1 MPTISRI
8 PLPFLAPLCLLGA
21 CLEPVDAPE
30 LELRTGGGQCGGCT
44 LNSPR
49 INDFLVPELNLDGD
63 LSEAGLRLLGIL
75 DLNDNAHVLDVAG
88 ANLVAETA
96 AGIPI
101 ASGAGLIGWRI
112 WLETEEGETLYIHI
126 RGFDLEAVTPLANHG
141 MKLSGYAM
149 AYADPGGSGRFFNV
163 CPDVVNKPNNIAVTV
178 LGGETYNVDTKT
190 VDPDTSRWFTLAC
203 RGEAAY
209 KLKALGY
216 GPNFTG
222 GTLPSTADERQ
233 ATLKMITADY
243 CGTGVSHTEQ
253 NTPIQWNDVRGSV
266 TIGPTPGS
274 QLEAHWDSSGALCLS
289 TQRHEDSELA
299 CDDLPPCGAVP
310 PSGAL
315 WTTWVPPAAW
325 VPPAP

>member
-1 MPTISRI
+1 MPTATRI
-8 PLPFLAPLCLLGA
+8 PLLLLAPLCFLGA
-21 CLEPVDAPE
+21 CLEPGDDPE
-30 LELRTGGGQCGGCT
+30 LELRTGSGQCAVCT

-49 INDFLVPELNLDGD
+49 VNDFLVPELNLDGAFN
-63 LSEAGLRLLGIL
+63 EADLRLMGIL
-75 DLNDNAHVLDVAG
+75 DLNDDAHVLDVDGAG
-88 ANLVAETA
+88 LVAETA

-112 WLETEEGETLYIHI
+112 WLESGAGETLYIYI
-126 RGFDLEAVTPLANHG
+126 RGFDPEAVTSLANHA

-149 AYADPGGSGRFFNV
+149 AYKDPGGSGRFFNV
-163 CPDVVNKPNNIAVTV
+163 CPDVVNKPNKIAVTV

-222 GTLPSTADERQ
+222 GTLPSTPDERQ

-243 CGTGVSHTEQ
+243 CGTGISHTMQ
-253 NTPIQWNDVRGSV
+253 DTPIQWNDARGSV
-266 TIGPTPGS
+266 TVGPTPGA
-274 QLEAHWDSSGALCLS
+274 QLEAHWGESGALCLS
-289 TQRHEDSELA
+289 TQRRDEIELA
-299 CDDLPPCGAVP
+299 CENLPPCGVVAP
-310 PSGAL
+310 TGTL
-315 WTTWVPPAAW
+315 WTTWVPPA
-325 VPPAP
+325 P